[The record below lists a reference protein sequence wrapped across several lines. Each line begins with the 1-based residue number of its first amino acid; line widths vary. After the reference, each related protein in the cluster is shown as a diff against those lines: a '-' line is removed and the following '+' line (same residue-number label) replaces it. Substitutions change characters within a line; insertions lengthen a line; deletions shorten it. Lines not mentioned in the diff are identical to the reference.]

1 MEVLPH
7 PAERGRRMNMQFNVP
22 DGIAVDTRGKL
33 VPNLRNTMSILRTAP
48 VVFEAFAF
56 DEMMQAAILQK
67 PLPERGTDGVGNADE
82 LPRPVRDTD
91 VSQLQEWLQGAGL
104 MKLSKD
110 TAHQA
115 VAYRARERAYHP
127 VRDYLSSLNWDGD
140 GRVDNWLHTY
150 LKADDNAYTRGIGA
164 MFLIAMCARVFSP
177 GSKCDYMMVLEGD
190 QGVRKSTACAILGGQ
205 WFSDNLP
212 DVTGGKDVSQHLN
225 GKWLIEVAEMSALS
239 KAEDAALKAF
249 VSRSTERYRPPY
261 GREEIIQ
268 PRQCVFVGSTNKSAY
283 LRDETGA
290 RRFWPVKVKTVDTD
304 ALARDRDQLFAEAL
318 QLYQTG
324 RAWWPDG
331 PFEQQHIKPQQDARY
346 EADAWED
353 IVLKWLV
360 GMERVTVGKVAKDA
374 LYIETPRIGTADQRR
389 IIAILERNGW
399 KAIRDWEGR
408 AYVPR

>member
-1 MEVLPH
+1 
-7 PAERGRRMNMQFNVP
+7 MNMQFNVP